1 MKKQILLI
9 AMLVSALVGFMPT
22 ETKAT
27 HNAGGDITYTY
38 ISTNTFQVRY
48 RFYRDASPGT
58 ATAPLTVP
66 VCYSSSILGFS
77 STATLNPVGS
87 PTLINQSPCVPPG
100 SGYTIEEYI
109 YEGVVVLPQASTDW
123 VFGYGVCCR
132 NLSISTLQ
140 GNPGLFVYCTL
151 DNQNFPTDNSPD
163 FSFQP
168 VTEFCVNNPF
178 YFQQGAFDVDGDSL
192 VFSLTTPS
200 DNTGFCPYTAVPVT
214 YLSPYSAT
222 NPFSSS
228 VPITCDPNT
237 GTVYFIPNM
246 VQLSVMAVKV
256 ESFDRFTQVKKSE
269 TVRDIQVNIQ
279 ANCNII
285 PPAYDSTFNANGVS
299 VVVDGITNLTCD
311 DTTFFLVFDDS
322 AQIQC
327 GSIVPTDIRVTLP
340 SGLPNP
346 VVSAVGY
353 NCVNGFTDSVL
364 VTVLNPFPA
373 GTSYA
378 FTKIGNDGNTFLS
391 ECGSSMPEKDSI
403 ALVIA
408 DSSVLVVDSTS
419 ALVGCVFD
427 KIELTFNQPLFCFGI
442 AANGSDFTVVDANGN
457 NIPVT
462 GALCGG
468 AANPNAPYS
477 ANLLTIL
484 TNPGTTG
491 VGPLYVISHIGTD
504 GNSIANTCETY
515 INANDT
521 IAVVTVLTYIPVN
534 FGPDVT
540 QCDRPPYPILDMGVL
555 APTAVFNWTLNGS
568 SIGTNNDSLLA
579 NQSGTYIGVVGVGA
593 VCSGSD
599 TIVVN
604 LQSIPTVTITDG
616 TTALPDTLNLC
627 PGDPIP
633 TLSSTT
639 TGTGYQW
646 FNNGVAILG
655 ATTSTFTPI
664 AAGLYSVQSVATGA
678 PCIGSD
684 QISIIINAAP
694 FTNIGGNQTI
704 CSNQATPVLSTT
716 PIAGIT
722 YQWIANGSVVTGA
735 TTNQYQPTS
744 PNAGPNTYQVTATN
758 AAGCSSSA
766 SMNLLVIQINP
777 VALGNDVSYCAGVTP
792 ADLDANTT
800 GAISYQWYNN
810 GGIITGASNAQL
822 TPVTGQNDN
831 YIVVVDFGNGCT
843 STDTVAV
850 NFVTQITVSTTDVT
864 YCQGSTPGALTASS
878 AVSGLTYTW
887 SFNGNQVGTGQSF
900 VPTNGTGTYTVVGDF
915 NGQCNGT
922 ATANVTE
929 IEVPQAM
936 TITGAANY
944 CVGETINPVQSDY
957 TANGQ
962 FNTVYSWTENGN
974 VFGGNTQSITPSNT
988 VGNYTYVVT
997 VTNSANGTSCTAT
1010 ASAQVSINPTPSL
1023 DVLSNDTYC
1032 FNDQIDSLV
1041 ALANAPLGQT
1051 FVWTDQNG
1059 TVVSNNNSY
1068 TPNTVV
1074 GTNTYTVETDL
1085 NGCKNTASATIT
1097 INALPQPALS
1107 ATVKG
1112 QSYSDNVPF
1121 CLSENPI
1128 PQIVAGLSGNYTYTW
1143 TLNGIALVN
1152 TTAVQNI
1159 EVGGI
1164 YGVEVTDQNGC
1175 KNSDVIT
1182 TVEIPCTL
1190 VFYNIITPDGNG
1202 QNDTFFIENLENY
1215 PVRKLVIY
1223 NRWGKEVYSSDN
1235 YDNKWNGGD
1244 LSAGS
1249 YFYVLGTNN
1258 GVEEKSYKG
1267 IIEIVK

>member
-1 MKKQILLI
+1 MKKQLLLI
-9 AMLVSALVGFMPT
+9 AMLVSALIGFMPT
-22 ETKAT
+22 ETKAS
-27 HNAGGDITYTY
+27 HWAGGDITYTY
-38 ISTNTFQVRY
+38 LSANTYLVRL
-48 RFYRDASPGT
+48 RFYRDATGIPVP
-58 ATAPLTVP
+58 ATVP
-66 VCYSSSILGFS
+66 LCYSSSNLSFS
-77 STATLNPVGS
+77 STLNLNPVGTGV
-87 PTLINQSPCVPPG
+87 PINQSPCVPPG
-100 SGYTIEEYI
+100 SGYNIEEYVF
-109 YEGVVVLPQASTDW
+109 EGVLVLPNPAIDWTLSYTD
-123 VFGYGVCCR
+123 CCR
-132 NLSISTLQ
+132 NGAITTIQ
-140 GNPGLFVYCTL
+140 PNNWMIYCKM
-151 DNQNFPTDNSPD
+151 DNQNFPTNNSPN
-163 FSFQP
+163 FAFQP
-168 VTEFCVNNPF
+168 VTEFCINNPF
-178 YFQQGAFDVDGDSL
+178 YFQQGAFDIDGDSL
-192 VFSLTTPS
+192 VFSLSPAYNDFS
-200 DNTGFCPYTAVPVT
+200 CPLTFTPVT
-214 YLSPYSAT
+214 YNPGFSAT
-222 NPFSSS
+222 APFSSS
-228 VPITCDPNT
+228 VPISCDPNT
-237 GTVYFIPNM
+237 GTIYFVPNAI
-246 VQLSVMAVKV
+246 QTGVMDVLV
-256 ESFDRFTQVKKSE
+256 EEFDRFTQVKKGE
-269 TVRDIQVNIQ
+269 TIRDIQVNIIQ
-279 ANCNII
+279 NCNII

-299 VVVDGITNLTCD
+299 ITVDGVLNLACD
-311 DTTFFLVFDDS
+311 DTTFILEFDS
-322 AQIQC
+322 TAKIQC
-327 GSIVPTDIRVTLP
+327 GSIVPTDIRVILP

-346 VVSAVGY
+346 VVSAVGI
-353 NCVNGFTDSVL
+353 NCTNGLASSVL

-391 ECGSSMPEKDSI
+391 ECGSQMPELDSI
-403 ALVIA
+403 ALLIA
-408 DSSVLVVDSTS
+408 DSSILRVDSTS
-419 ALVGCVFD
+419 AFVGCVFD
-427 KIELTFNQPLFCFGI
+427 KIELVFNQPLFCFGV

-462 GALCGG
+462 GAMCGG

-477 ANLLTIL
+477 SSLLTIL

-491 VGPLYVISHIGTD
+491 VGPLYVISKIGTD

-515 INANDT
+515 IGTNDT
-521 IAVVTVLTYIPVN
+521 IAIVTVLTYIPVD

-540 QCDRPPYPILDMGVL
+540 KCDIPPYPILDMGVL
-555 APTAVFNWTLNGS
+555 APTAVFTWTLNGTQV
-568 SIGTNNDSLLA
+568 GANNDSLLA
-579 NQSGTYIGVVGVGA
+579 NQTGTYVGYVTVGP
-593 VCSGSD
+593 VCTGID

-604 LQSIPTVTITDG
+604 LLAVPTVTITDG
-616 TTALPDTLNLC
+616 ATALGDTVNLC
-627 PGDPIP
+627 TGDPFP
-633 TLSSTT
+633 TLTATT

-646 FNNGVAILG
+646 YNNGVGILG
-655 ATTSTFTPI
+655 ASTATFTPT
-664 AAGLYSVQSVATGA
+664 APGLYSVQSSASGA

-684 QISIIINAAP
+684 QIRVIINPDPTA
-694 FTNIGGNQTI
+694 NIGNDQTI
-704 CSNQATPVLSTT
+704 CSNQTT
-716 PIAGIT
+716 PILSTNA
-722 YQWIANGSVVTGA
+722 VTGA
-735 TTNQYQPTS
+735 SYQWTLNGTIVSGANSNQYQPTS
-744 PNAGPNTYQVTATN
+744 PAIGPNTYEVTVTNAGGCTATAN
-758 AAGCSSSA
+758 
-766 SMNLLVIQINP
+766 MILFVVQVNQ
-777 VALGNDVSYCAGVTP
+777 VALGNDVSYCSGVTA
-792 ADLDANTT
+792 ADIDATT
-800 GAISYQWYNN
+800 AGAISYQWYNSA
-810 GGIITGASNAQL
+810 GIIAGANNAQL
-822 TPVTGQNDN
+822 TPVTNQTTN

-843 STDTVAV
+843 STDTISV
-850 NFVTQITVSTTDVT
+850 NYVTQITVTTNDVT
-864 YCQGSTPGALTASS
+864 YCQGSTPGSINASS

-887 SFNGNQVGTGQSF
+887 SFNGNQVGTGQSL
-900 VPTNGTGTYTVVGDF
+900 VPANGSGVYTVVGDF
-915 NGQCNGT
+915 NGQCNGS

-936 TITGAANY
+936 SITGAANY
-944 CVGETINPVQSDY
+944 CVGETVNPIQSDY
-957 TANGQ
+957 SANGQ

-1032 FNDQIDSLV
+1032 FDDQIDSLV

-1074 GTNTYTVETDL
+1074 GSNTYTVETDL

-1128 PQIVAGLSGNYTYTW
+1128 PQIVAGLSGNYAYTW

-1175 KNSDVIT
+1175 KNSDVII

-1190 VFYNIITPDGNG
+1190 VFYNIVTPDGNG
-1202 QNDTFFIENLENY
+1202 QNDVFVIENLDNY
-1215 PVRKLVIY
+1215 IGKKLVIY
-1223 NRWGKEVYSSDN
+1223 NRWGKEVYSSDS

-1249 YFYVLGTNN
+1249 YFYVLYTNN
-1258 GVEEKSYKG
+1258 GVEEKSYRG
-1267 IIEIVK
+1267 TVEIVK

>member
-9 AMLVSALVGFMPT
+9 AMLVSALIGFIPT
-22 ETKAT
+22 ETKAS
-27 HNAGGDITYTY
+27 HWAGGDITYTY
-38 ISTNTFQVRY
+38 VSSNTYLVRL
-48 RFYRDASPGT
+48 RFYRDAAGIPVP
-58 ATAPLTVP
+58 ATVP
-66 VCYSSSILGFS
+66 LCYSSTNPISFS
-77 STATLNPVGS
+77 STITLNPVGIGV
-87 PTLINQSPCVPPG
+87 PINQSPCVPPG
-100 SGYTIEEYI
+100 SGYNIEEYV
-109 YEGVVVLPQASTDW
+109 YEGVLVLPHAAIDWTLSYTD
-123 VFGYGVCCR
+123 CCR
-132 NLSISTLQ
+132 NGAITTIQ
-140 GNPGLFVYCTL
+140 PNNWMIYCKL
-151 DNQNFPTDNSPD
+151 DNQNFPTNNSPN
-163 FSFQP
+163 FAFQP
-168 VTEFCVNNPF
+168 VTEFCINNPF
-178 YFQQGAFDVDGDSL
+178 YFQQGAFDIDGDSL
-192 VFSLTTPS
+192 VFSLSPAYNDFS
-200 DNTGFCPYTAVPVT
+200 CPLTFTPVT
-214 YLSPYSAT
+214 YNAGFSAT
-222 NPFSSS
+222 APFSSS
-228 VPITCDPNT
+228 VPITCDLNT
-237 GTVYFIPNM
+237 GTIFFIPNAI
-246 VQLSVMAVKV
+246 QTGVMDVLV
-256 ESFDRFTQVKKSE
+256 EEFDPFTGVKKGE
-269 TVRDIQVNIQ
+269 TIRDIQVNIV

-299 VVVDGITNLTCD
+299 ITVDGVLNLACD
-311 DTTFFLVFDDS
+311 DTTFILEFDS
-322 AQIQC
+322 TAKIQC

-346 VVSAVGY
+346 VVSAVGI
-353 NCVNGFTDSVL
+353 NCSNGLTSSIL

-378 FTKIGNDGNTFLS
+378 YTKVGNDGNTFLS
-391 ECGSSMPEKDSI
+391 ECGSSMPELDSI
-403 ALVIA
+403 ALVIT

-442 AANGSDFTVVDANGN
+442 ASNGSDFTVVDANGN

-491 VGPLYVISHIGTD
+491 VGPLYVISNIGSD

-568 SIGTNNDSLLA
+568 SVGTNNDSLLA

-599 TIVVN
+599 TIVVD
-604 LQSIPTVTITDG
+604 LLAIPTVTITDG
-616 TTALPDTLNLC
+616 ATALPDTLNLC

-633 TLSSTT
+633 SLSSTT

-646 FNNGVAILG
+646 FNNGVAVLG
-655 ATTSTFTPI
+655 ATTPTFTPTS
-664 AAGLYSVQSVATGA
+664 AGLYSVQSVATGA

-684 QISIIINAAP
+684 QIRIIINSAP
-694 FTNIGGNQTI
+694 FTNIGNDQTI
-704 CSNQATPVLSTT
+704 CSNQAAPVLSTSS
-716 PIAGIT
+716 INGVT
-722 YQWIANGSVVTGA
+722 YQWTANGSIVTGA
-735 TTNQYQPTS
+735 TTNQYQPAS
-744 PNAGPNTYQVTATN
+744 PNSGLNTYQVTATN

-766 SMNLLVIQINP
+766 SMNLLVIQINA

-831 YIVVVDFGNGCT
+831 YIVVVDFGSGCT

-850 NFVTQITVSTTDVT
+850 SFVTQITVSTTDVT

-878 AVSGLTYTW
+878 TVSGLTYTW

-900 VPTNGTGTYTVVGDF
+900 VPTNGTGIYTVVGDF

-936 TITGAANY
+936 SITGAANY
-944 CVGETINPVQSDY
+944 CVGETVNPIQSDY
-957 TANGQ
+957 SANGQ

-974 VFGGNTQSITPSNT
+974 AFGGNTQSITPSNT

-997 VTNSANGTSCTAT
+997 VTNSANGTSCNATAT
-1010 ASAQVSINPTPSL
+1010 AQVNINPTPSL
-1023 DVLSNDTYC
+1023 DVLNNDTYC
-1032 FNDQIDSLV
+1032 FDDQIDSLV
-1041 ALANAPLGQT
+1041 ALANVPPGQT

-1059 TVVSNNNSY
+1059 TVVSNNSSY

-1128 PQIVAGLSGNYTYTW
+1128 PQIVAGLSGNYNYSW
-1143 TLNGIALVN
+1143 TLNGTLLSN
-1152 TTAVQNI
+1152 TASTQNI
-1159 EVGGI
+1159 EQS
-1164 YGVEVTDQNGC
+1164 GVYEVTVTDQNNC

-1202 QNDTFFIENLENY
+1202 QNDVFVIENLENY
-1215 PVRKLVIY
+1215 AGKKLVIY
-1223 NRWGKEVYSSDN
+1223 NRWGKEVFSSDS

-1249 YFYVLGTNN
+1249 YFYVLDTNN
-1258 GVEEKSYKG
+1258 GVEERSYKG
-1267 IIEIVK
+1267 ILEIVK